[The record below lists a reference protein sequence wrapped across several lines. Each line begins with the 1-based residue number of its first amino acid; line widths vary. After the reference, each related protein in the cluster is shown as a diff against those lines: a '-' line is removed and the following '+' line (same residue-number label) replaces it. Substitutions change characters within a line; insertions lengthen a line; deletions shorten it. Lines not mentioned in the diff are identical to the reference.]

1 MNKFDT
7 TNSYW
12 LEPTCSCL
20 KYRCCQSL
28 GYVARDNTSDACI
41 RVYMSAAGGGLPSKR
56 LLGMCRWMGS
66 HFHNWIDYKW
76 VTFLVELLEWGRKFS
91 GFLG

>member
-41 RVYMSAAGGGLPSKR
+41 RVYMSAAGGG
-56 LLGMCRWMGS
+56 
-66 HFHNWIDYKW
+66 D
-76 VTFLVELLEWGRKFS
+76 FLVKDYWECAAGWGRIFTTGLTINGS
-91 GFLG
+91 YF